1 MGSNEFIEII
11 KKLIKENKEL
21 KNRVYIM
28 ETILHSYLPI
38 IERKKNGSRKSKV
51 KPLLQRT
58 PPRRFYNVLLK
69 VQKGIRFLYR
79 FLAKR
84 RDRK

>member
-11 KKLIKENKEL
+11 KKLIEENKEL

-38 IERKKNGSRKSKV
+38 IERKEDESS
-51 KPLLQRT
+51 
-58 PPRRFYNVLLK
+58 
-69 VQKGIRFLYR
+69 
-79 FLAKR
+79 
-84 RDRK
+84 